1 MPPPATNYAAR
12 CWSKRMR
19 KEAMNGIYALAKRDP
34 RVVFIGSDLGAGTL
48 DEMRREMPGRWFM
61 EGVSEQAI
69 IGMAAGL
76 AMDGFIP
83 YINTIATFLTR
94 RCLEQVAIDL
104 CLHKLQVRLIASG
117 GGAVYAPLG
126 PTHMALDDIALLRP
140 LPNMT
145 IVAPADAPEMTRA
158 MEGTLD
164 VPGPVYIRI
173 AKGNE
178 PVITRVDHGFTVGK
192 AIALRA
198 GRDVLFVST
207 GAMSARALRAAESL
221 AGEGVDAGI
230 LHMHTIKPL
239 DDEALARGAASAR
252 LVVTLEE
259 HTRIGGLGSAVL
271 ESLSDADISVP
282 ALRLA
287 LPDRFS
293 RDYGSQEHVL
303 AVAGLDDLGITAS
316 VRTRLERL
324 AVLK

>member
-1 MPPPATNYAAR
+1 
-12 CWSKRMR
+12 MR
-19 KEAMNGIYALAKRDP
+19 KEAMEGIYRLAQRDP

-48 DEMRREMPGRWFM
+48 EEMRREMPERWFM

-104 CLHKLQVRLIASG
+104 CLHNLPVRLIASG

-145 IVAPADAPEMTRA
+145 IVAPADAQEMTRA
-158 MEGTLD
+158 MDATLA
-164 VPGPVYIRI
+164 VPGPVYVRI

-178 PVITRVDHGFTVGK
+178 PVITRAADGFALGR
-192 AIALRA
+192 ALRL
-198 GRDVLFVST
+198 RDGGDVTFVST
-207 GAMSARALRAAESL
+207 GAMSWRALKAADLL
-221 AGEGVDAGI
+221 AAGGVDAGV
-230 LHMHTIKPL
+230 LHVHTIKPL
-239 DDEALARGAASAR
+239 DDEAIAASAR
-252 LVVTLEE
+252 SARLLVTLEE

-271 ESLSDADISVP
+271 ESLNDREVATPV
-282 ALRLA
+282 LRLA

-303 AVAGLDDLGITAS
+303 EMAGLGVEAIAAA
-316 VRTRLERL
+316 VRVRLEAQ

>member
-1 MPPPATNYAAR
+1 
-12 CWSKRMR
+12 MR
-19 KEAMNGIYALAKRDP
+19 KEAMAGIYKLAQRDP

-48 DEMRREMPGRWFM
+48 DDMRREMPDRWFM

-94 RCLEQVAIDL
+94 RCLEQLAIDL
-104 CLHKLQVRLIASG
+104 CLHRLPVRLIASG

-126 PTHMALDDIALLRP
+126 PTHMALDDIALLRA
-140 LPNMT
+140 LPGMT
-145 IVAPADAPEMTRA
+145 IVAPADAEEMTRA
-158 MEGTLD
+158 MDATLAE
-164 VPGPVYIRI
+164 PGPVYVRI

-178 PVITRVDHGFTVGK
+178 PVITRPADGF
-192 AIALRA
+192 AIGRAIRLRE
-198 GRDVLFVST
+198 GRDVVIVST
-207 GAMSARALRAAESL
+207 GAMSWRALKAADALL
-221 AGEGVDAGI
+221 AHGIDTGV

-239 DDEALARGAASAR
+239 DDEALARAALGAR

-259 HTRIGGLGSAVL
+259 HVRIGGLGSAVL
-271 ESLSDADISVP
+271 ESLNDGEIAAPV
-282 ALRLA
+282 LRLA

-293 RDYGSQEHVL
+293 RDYGSSEHVL
-303 AVAGLDDLGITAS
+303 EVAGLGVDSIAAA
-316 VRTRLERL
+316 VRMRVEQQ

>member
-1 MPPPATNYAAR
+1 
-12 CWSKRMR
+12 MR
-19 KEAMNGIYALAKRDP
+19 KEAMAGIYKLAQRDP

-48 DEMRREMPGRWFM
+48 DDMRREMPDRWFM

-94 RCLEQVAIDL
+94 RCLEQLAIDL
-104 CLHKLQVRLIASG
+104 CLHRLPVRLIASG

-126 PTHMALDDIALLRP
+126 PTHMALDDIALLRA
-140 LPNMT
+140 LPGMT
-145 IVAPADAPEMTRA
+145 IVAPADAEEMTRA
-158 MEGTLD
+158 MDATLAE
-164 VPGPVYIRI
+164 PGPVYVRI

-178 PVITRVDHGFTVGK
+178 PVITRPEDGF
-192 AIALRA
+192 AIGRAIRLRE
-198 GRDVLFVST
+198 GRDVVIVST
-207 GAMSARALRAAESL
+207 GAMSWRALKAADSL
-221 AGEGVDAGI
+221 LAHGVDTGV

-239 DDEALARGAASAR
+239 DDEALARAALGAR

-259 HTRIGGLGSAVL
+259 HVRIGGLGSAVL
-271 ESLSDADISVP
+271 ESLNDAEIAAPV
-282 ALRLA
+282 LRLA

-293 RDYGSQEHVL
+293 RDYGSSEHVL
-303 AVAGLDDLGITAS
+303 EVAGLGVESIAAA
-316 VRTRLERL
+316 VRMRVEQQ

>member
-1 MPPPATNYAAR
+1 
-12 CWSKRMR
+12 MR
-19 KEAMNGIYALAKRDP
+19 KEAMAGIYKLAQRDP

-48 DEMRREMPGRWFM
+48 EDMHREMPDRWFM

-94 RCLEQVAIDL
+94 RCLEQLAIDL
-104 CLHKLQVRLIASG
+104 CLHRLPVRLIASG

-126 PTHMALDDIALLRP
+126 PTHMALDDIALLRA
-140 LPNMT
+140 LPGMT
-145 IVAPADAPEMTRA
+145 IVAPADAEEMTRA
-158 MEGTLD
+158 MDATLD
-164 VPGPVYIRI
+164 EPGPVYVRI

-178 PVITRVDHGFTVGK
+178 PVITRAEDGF
-192 AIALRA
+192 AIGRAIRLRE
-198 GRDVLFVST
+198 GRDVVIVST
-207 GAMSARALRAAESL
+207 GAMSWRALKAADAL
-221 AGEGVDAGI
+221 ATHGIETGV

-239 DDEALARGAASAR
+239 DDEALARAALGAR

-259 HTRIGGLGSAVL
+259 HVRIGGLGSAVL
-271 ESLSDADISVP
+271 ESLNDAEIATPV
-282 ALRLA
+282 LRLA

-293 RDYGSQEHVL
+293 RDYGSSEHVL
-303 AVAGLDDLGITAS
+303 EVAGLGVDSIDAA
-316 VRTRLERL
+316 VRTRVEQQ

>member
-1 MPPPATNYAAR
+1 
-12 CWSKRMR
+12 MR
-19 KEAMNGIYALAKRDP
+19 KEAMESIYRLAQRDA

-48 DEMRREMPGRWFM
+48 DEMRREMPERWFM

-104 CLHKLQVRLIASG
+104 CLHKLPVRLIASG

-126 PTHMALDDIALLRP
+126 PTHMALDDLALLRP
-140 LPNMT
+140 LPGMT
-145 IVAPADAPEMTRA
+145 IVAPADADEMTRA
-158 MEGTLD
+158 MDATLAE
-164 VPGPVYIRI
+164 PGPVYVRI

-178 PVITRVDHGFTVGK
+178 PVITRAGDGF
-192 AIALRA
+192 AIGRAIRLRA
-198 GRDVLFVST
+198 GRDVLFAST
-207 GAMSARALRAAESL
+207 GAMSWRALKAADLL
-221 AGEGVDAGI
+221 AASGIEAGV
-230 LHMHTIKPL
+230 LHCHTVKPL
-239 DDEALARGAASAR
+239 DGEALARGAVAAR

-259 HTRIGGLGSAVL
+259 HTLVGGLGSAVL
-271 ESLSDADISVP
+271 ESLNDAEIATPV
-282 ALRLA
+282 LRLG

-293 RDYGSQEHVL
+293 RDYGSSEHVL
-303 AVAGLDDLGITAS
+303 EMAGLGVEAIAAA
-316 VRTRLERL
+316 VRSRVEQQ